1 MAVPRAFVG
10 SRSHRYSLYGLVLE
24 SSYEIEG
31 LPEACES
38 EPSIELGRGDASIF
52 AQARGEAGC
61 KDEPSD
67 SDDWFW
73 HATLADGSDYLRW
86 TGHFEFLVD
95 REGLRITCLELGDAS
110 QEALQVYLLGQV
122 LSFAL
127 LKRGIEPLHATSV
140 VVDGVAVAFV
150 GDSGAGKSTLAASFL
165 AAGYPL
171 LTDDLLVLEQHQDTL
186 LGFPGMPRIKLYPEV
201 AAALLPGLAPGIEM
215 NQWTPKRIVPLG
227 EGQFYD
233 SPAPLTAIFLLESG
247 GSGGSGSDAE
257 GNAPGG
263 DCDGDL
269 AMLQPEIES
278 LASRRAFLELLEN
291 TYNPLVD
298 DCRRLRRQFRQ
309 LASWVG
315 RIPLATLRGPRGLG
329 RVGELR
335 DAILDHLAASQ

>member
-1 MAVPRAFVG
+1 MAVPRAFIG

-24 SSYEIEG
+24 SSYEIDG

-38 EPSIELGRGDASIF
+38 EPTIELGRGDASIF
-52 AQARGEAGC
+52 AKARGEAGC

-67 SDDWFW
+67 SNDWFW
-73 HATLADGSDYLRW
+73 HTTLADGSDYLRW

-95 REGLRITCLELGDAS
+95 REGLQIAFLELDGAS
-110 QEALQVYLLGQV
+110 YEALQVYLLGQV

-127 LKRGIEPLHATSV
+127 LKRGIEPLHATTV
-140 VVDGVAVAFV
+140 VVDGAAVAFV

-171 LTDDLLVLEQHQDTL
+171 LTDDLLVLDQREDGL
-186 LGFPGMPRIKLYPEV
+186 FGFPGMPRIKLYPE
-201 AAALLPGLAPGIEM
+201 AAEALLPRSAAGIEM
-215 NQWTPKRIVPLG
+215 NQWTPKRIVPLVAD
-227 EGQFYD
+227 QFFK
-233 SPAPLTAIFLLESG
+233 SPAPLSAIFLLASG
-247 GSGGSGSDAE
+247 GPGSDAE
-257 GNAPGG
+257 GTATGG

-269 AMLQPEIES
+269 ALLQPEIER

-298 DCRRLRRQFRQ
+298 DSRRLRRQFHQ